1 MIWFTS
7 DLHIGHTNIIKYC
20 NRPFGS
26 VAEMNIALVTRW
38 NERVSDSDTV
48 YVIGDVFL
56 GKPVDAAPFVSALKG
71 QKVLVKGN
79 HDRSARVM
87 MEMGFDEVC
96 NQMQIA
102 LTDGSRAL
110 LHHEPLP
117 ENRLKEYDILIHG
130 HRHGP
135 PRWDG
140 KSLNVCVDLWE
151 YAPIS
156 ESDIIGIISGSIA
169 VAQN

>member
-26 VAEMNIALVTRW
+26 VAEMNTALVSRW
-38 NERVSDSDTV
+38 NERVVDSDTV
-48 YVIGDVFL
+48 YVVGDVFL
-56 GKPVDAAPFVSALKG
+56 GKPADSAPIVASLRGRKI
-71 QKVLVKGN
+71 LVRGN

-87 MEMGFDEVC
+87 TEMGFEDVC
-96 NQMQIA
+96 NQMA
-102 LTDGSRAL
+102 MTLADGFNVL

-117 ENRLKEYDILIHG
+117 GNRLTEWDALIHG
-130 HRHGP
+130 HRHSP

-140 KSLNVCVDLWE
+140 KSLNVCVDLWD
-151 YAPIS
+151 YTPIS
-156 ESDIIGIISGSIA
+156 EIDVCGIISGSIV
-169 VAQN
+169 VAQD